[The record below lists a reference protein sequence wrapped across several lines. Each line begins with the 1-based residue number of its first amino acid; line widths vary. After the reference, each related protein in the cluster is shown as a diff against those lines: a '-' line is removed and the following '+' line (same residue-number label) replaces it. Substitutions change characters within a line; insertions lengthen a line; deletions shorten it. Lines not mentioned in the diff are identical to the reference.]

1 MEQQRIEIKDK
12 YGKIY
17 YMQSVR
23 EEDAEE
29 LMAFVRLGS
38 EESCFF
44 PWSREGC
51 PKLWE
56 SPSDYIIRFL
66 EAPRMALF
74 KLLDGNEIVGLCE
87 LASRGYAAE
96 FQHRF
101 SLGTGIRKSHWG
113 RGLAVSLNL
122 AGEKIAVDLGYEQ
135 VEASTDSRNPRSRPA
150 LEKNG
155 YKFCGIIP
163 KYSKYAD
170 GSYSDRYMYI
180 KWLREESE

>member
-23 EEDAEE
+23 AEDAEE
-29 LMAFVRLGS
+29 LMDFVRLGS
-38 EESCFF
+38 EDSCFF
-44 PWSREGC
+44 PWNREGC

-56 SPSDYIIRFL
+56 NPSDYIIKFL
-66 EAPRMALF
+66 EAPRMALL
-74 KLLDGNEIVGLCE
+74 KLVDGNEIAGLSE
-87 LASRGYAAE
+87 LAGRGYAAE
-96 FQHRF
+96 FRHRF

-113 RGLAVSLNL
+113 RGLAVSFNQ
-122 AGEKIAVDLGYEQ
+122 AGEKTAVSLGYEQ
-135 VEASTDSRNPRSRPA
+135 VEASTDSRNLRARLA

-155 YKFCGIIP
+155 YKLCGIIP

-170 GSYSDRYMYI
+170 GSYSDRYMYA
-180 KWLREESE
+180 KWLKGESE

>member
-17 YMQSVR
+17 YIQSVKA
-23 EEDAEE
+23 EDAEE

-44 PWSREGC
+44 PWSRAGC

-66 EAPRMALF
+66 EAPGMALF
-74 KLLDGNEIVGLCE
+74 KLVDGNEIVGLSE
-87 LASRGYAAE
+87 LATRGYAPE
-96 FQHRF
+96 HQHRF

-113 RGLAVSLNL
+113 RGLAVSFNQ
-122 AGEKIAVDLGYEQ
+122 AGEKIAVSLGYEQ
-135 VEASTDSRNPRSRPA
+135 AEVSTDSRNPRARSA

-155 YKFCGIIP
+155 YRLCGILP
-163 KYSKYAD
+163 KYSRYAD
-170 GSYSDRYMYI
+170 GSYSDRYIYI
-180 KWLREESE
+180 KWLKGENK